1 MSKLST
7 KPYILRALY
16 EWALDSGYTPHIVA
30 WVNDKTCVPR
40 QYVRDNEI
48 VLNIGAVAA
57 HNLNIDN
64 EWVSFAA
71 RFNGVSHDIWIPV
84 GHVISL
90 FARETGEGMGFE
102 VEPLSDDDNAAIA
115 EVDET
120 VESEIAAESKAAK
133 DGAQSGG
140 KKGLKIVK

>member
-102 VEPLSDDDNAAIA
+102 VEPFTGDDDVTAT
-115 EVDET
+115 EDGE
-120 VESEIAAESKAAK
+120 AAEAETTAEPKPAA
-133 DGAQSGG
+133 DSVQSGA
-140 KKGLKIVK
+140 KKGLKIIK